1 MHEVMDDQDRTRGP
15 GRDAHKSAIRRR
27 RAGRSDKAPTKVP
40 VLTDGKF
47 DASVAVLHPAIVVFS
62 SDDEIIN
69 LAAQA
74 ATDPWIVKQ
83 CADAGEARE
92 GLSRLRVR
100 LVVIDDQKIDAPTR
114 GWLLEQV
121 RKYAG
126 SALVIYIASDHD
138 LDGERRTRAHP
149 VQFYTARPI
158 DAERIRKVL
167 ASFMRAAS

>member
-1 MHEVMDDQDRTRGP
+1 MDDHDRTKGP
-15 GRDAHKSAIRRR
+15 RRDARKGAGGRG
-27 RAGRSDKAPTKVP
+27 RAGGLNKTPARTPIY
-40 VLTDGKF
+40 TDGNI
-47 DASVAVLHPAIVVFS
+47 DASVATRHPAIVVFS
-62 SDDEIIN
+62 SDEEIVN

-74 ATDPWIVKQ
+74 ATEPWIVKQ

-167 ASFMRAAS
+167 ESFVRTAS